1 MVTLNNTNFNIFNQ
15 RQYEKLISSQEYM
28 NISCSCGSK
37 GNYVVHAYY
46 YRCIKAPFFKL
57 RLRILRVRCLI
68 CGKTH
73 AVLPIG
79 IVPYSQVPLLTQ
91 LNIIKVIGTTS
102 SLKKILAH
110 HPELDESDIYRICS
124 RYMTHWRERLRS
136 SLLDI
141 VSLLE
146 TPLKLVQFCFSEFK
160 RNFMQIK
167 RTYNSIGSY
176 NHIS

>member
-1 MVTLNNTNFNIFNQ
+1 
-15 RQYEKLISSQEYM
+15 M

-91 LNIIKVIGTTS
+91 LDIIKVIGTTS

-146 TPLKLVQFCFSEFK
+146 MNQLDLIVYKVLYLSFFYCFFLSFSQIAYLIKIKLPKSCRCIYK
-160 RNFMQIK
+160 
-167 RTYNSIGSY
+167 
-176 NHIS
+176 